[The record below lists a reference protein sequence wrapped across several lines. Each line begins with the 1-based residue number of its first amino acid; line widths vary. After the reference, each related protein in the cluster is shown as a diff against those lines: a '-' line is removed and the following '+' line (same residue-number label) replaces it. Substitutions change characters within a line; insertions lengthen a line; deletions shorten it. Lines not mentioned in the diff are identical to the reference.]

1 MQKKDKPKKKASVKP
16 KNERAK
22 PKSKK
27 KAVVKQKKEK
37 AKPKKKVRVK
47 QKKGKAEAKEVFKE
61 GGYEKQVK
69 TRKEVRMMYSR
80 VDWLG
85 VMLDKSFIYLT
96 LKCLYMFLEET

>member
-1 MQKKDKPKKKASVKP
+1 MKPKKEK
-16 KNERAK
+16 AK

-27 KAVVKQKKEK
+27 KAVMKQKKET
-37 AKPKKKVRVK
+37 AKPKKKSQRK
-47 QKKGKAEAKEVFKE
+47 AEERKGEAEAKEVFKE
-61 GGYEKQVK
+61 EGYEKQVK

-96 LKCLYMFLEET
+96 